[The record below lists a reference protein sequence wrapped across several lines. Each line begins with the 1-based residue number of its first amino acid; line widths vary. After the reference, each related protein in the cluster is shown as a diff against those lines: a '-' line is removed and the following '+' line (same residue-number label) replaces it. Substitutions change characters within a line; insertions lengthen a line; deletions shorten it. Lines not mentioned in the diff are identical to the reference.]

1 MPNGTIQDSR
11 NPTSPQF
18 GYLRMRNSDLPGYG
32 AHAANKDPF
41 NEKELLDSGPGTPW
55 NRFVIFIN
63 DNKDE
68 NGEFTRLERGDRVEF
83 DMTHLDVVLDGTEG
97 KIWVAKVT
105 KKL

>member
-32 AHAANKDPF
+32 AHAQVKDPG
-41 NEKELLDSGPGTPW
+41 NKKQLLDSGPPPW
-55 NRFVIFIN
+55 NRYVVFIN
-63 DNKDE
+63 DKSVTEVDR
-68 NGEFTRLERGDRVEF
+68 FVRGDRVAFEMF
-83 DMTHLDVVLDGTEG
+83 HLDVDLDGTEG